1 MSIIYINPFQFGP
14 SYDADAQDYIDRV
27 IAADVAA
34 GNTSGLEVGVQ
45 DAYNDFFVGCKA
57 DGNFSALK
65 ASCILAGA
73 RTRAGSLVPLLSS
86 MPTPTSFG
94 FVDAD
99 YDRKTGL
106 VGNGSTK
113 YLDSNR
119 NNNADPQ
126 NNKHIA
132 VYASNVSNALQAFMA
147 ATIGTIGGQ
156 TSITNAVDGNLD
168 MRINAQTPFIGLPI
182 STGSTTFVGGSRASS
197 ASFAYRAYG
206 ASSTATIASEDPA
219 LSNVNLFVFA
229 RNDNGTP
236 QLLSPSRL
244 AFYSIGESLD
254 LALLDASVSTLMSDL
269 AAAIP

>member
-1 MSIIYINPFQFGP
+1 
-14 SYDADAQDYIDRV
+14 
-27 IAADVAA
+27 
-34 GNTSGLEVGVQ
+34 VG
-45 DAYNDFFVGCKA
+45 D
-57 DGNFSALK
+57 
-65 ASCILAGA
+65 
-73 RTRAGSLVPLLSS
+73 
-86 MPTPTSFG
+86 
-94 FVDAD
+94 
-99 YDRKTGL
+99 
-106 VGNGSTK
+106 GSTK

-132 VYASNVSNALQAFMA
+132 VYASNISNVLQSFMA
-147 ATIGTIGGQ
+147 ATIGLTGGQ
-156 TSITNAVDGNLD
+156 TSITNAFDGNLD

-254 LALLDASVSTLMSDL
+254 LALLDARVSNLM
-269 AAAIP
+269 AAIGAAVV

>member
-45 DAYNDFFVGCKA
+45 DAYNTFFVGCKA
-57 DGNFSALK
+57 DGNLSALK

-94 FVDAD
+94 FADAD
-99 YDRKTGL
+99 YNRETGL
-106 VGNGSTK
+106 KGDGSTK

-119 NNNADPQ
+119 NTNDDPQ
-126 NNKHIA
+126 DNYHNA
-132 VYASNVSNALQAFMA
+132 VYVSADIASTTQAYIGGAEPFNEAGGTSIGGA
-147 ATIGTIGGQ
+147 ATG
-156 TSITNAVDGNLD
+156 
-168 MRINAQTPFIGLPI
+168 
-182 STGSTTFVGGSRASS
+182 
-197 ASFAYRAYG
+197 
-206 ASSTATIASEDPA
+206 
-219 LSNVNLFVFA
+219 FVFA
-229 RNDNGTP
+229 RNRTSNATTFNFNLQAGLLGSSRSSSSSYTIQYSGTSGVANEASTTP
-236 QLLSPSRL
+236 NNRDVIVFGRHPTSLTSSRL
-244 AFYSIGESLD
+244 SFYSIGEAVNLSL
-254 LALLDASVSTLMSDL
+254 LRARVATLMSDL